1 LGAGEILQSLFVQK
15 SHARLIEKIGIRA
28 NEPNPWI
35 IPDRVTRTG
44 MIWVSLSNRAWH
56 CGPQTKLLL
65 RRKVPISTDKLIE

>member
-35 IPDRVTRTG
+35 LNSRPGDTDRDYLGFSVIPGMALRV
-44 MIWVSLSNRAWH
+44 
-56 CGPQTKLLL
+56 
-65 RRKVPISTDKLIE
+65 D